1 MRTLLWGVACIH
13 REILQPQEEALAM
26 SHGAWQD
33 KNKSGVGEAESKL
46 LEPGPASGDK
56 RQLGQGHHLAYLSGL
71 PLTLL

>member
-1 MRTLLWGVACIH
+1 
-13 REILQPQEEALAM
+13 M

-46 LEPGPASGDK
+46 LEPGPGLASGDK

-71 PLTLL
+71 PLTL